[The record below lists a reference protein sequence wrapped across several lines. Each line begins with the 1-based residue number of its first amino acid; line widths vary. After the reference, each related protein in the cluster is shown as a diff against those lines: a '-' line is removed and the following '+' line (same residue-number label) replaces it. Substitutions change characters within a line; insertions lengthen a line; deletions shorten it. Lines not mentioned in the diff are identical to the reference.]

1 MQGEGT
7 IHMAGSLH
15 RNEGHTVVHMAG
27 SLHMITREKQSKLV
41 VL

>member
-1 MQGEGT
+1 
-7 IHMAGSLH
+7 MAGSLH

>member
-1 MQGEGT
+1 
-7 IHMAGSLH
+7 
-15 RNEGHTVVHMAG
+15 MAG